1 MWNKE
6 SSSTTAKQEEKLDNP
21 IPENNIYMYMY
32 MGESSKFLKS

>member
-21 IPENNIYMYMY
+21 IPENNIYMYM
-32 MGESSKFLKS
+32 GESSKFLKS